1 MLQIKVVGSG
11 CPTCQK
17 LEAMCREVVAEKNID
32 AEIEKVTD
40 MNTFA
45 DLGIFMTPG
54 LILNDRVVSSGK
66 LPLKSTLAHW
76 IADAGGK

>member
-17 LEAMCREVVAEKNID
+17 LEAMCREVVAEKHIE
-32 AEIEKVTD
+32 AQIEKITD

-54 LILNDRVVSSGK
+54 LILNNRVVSSGK
-66 LPLKSTLAHW
+66 LPLKSTLVHW
-76 IADAGGK
+76 IEDAAG